1 MKKQRKRIPLKALQ
15 LNKGQVDWLPKN
27 PRKWSDEDRELMIK
41 SLDED
46 PDFMEDRP
54 PLVIENPNTPGTYV
68 VFGGNLRIDAERI
81 RKKAEGIDCV
91 LYIVED
97 ITDDRMTVIRRAMKD
112 NGTFGHWDMDIMAS
126 EWGGLPL
133 ADWGVPSWSME
144 SEADTPKE
152 VEEDDFDEEAEYPQ
166 RAQAGDI
173 FMLGEHR
180 LMCGDSTKPEDV
192 DRLMAGD
199 VADLVFTDPPYGV
212 SYVGV
217 NNPNGKEWTMIA
229 NDDLRGDKLF
239 QFLLYAFQN
248 LSKHLKED
256 GAFYVWFA
264 SSNHVQFET
273 ALQAAGLRVKQEI
286 IWDKGMVLGHSD
298 YHWAYEPC
306 LYGTHKDHNCTWYG
320 DRSQKTFLAMNRT
333 EIRDLKKED
342 LTQLLLLLHEGR
354 AVWRISRDNVAEYIH
369 PTQKPIALA
378 GRALTNSS
386 CAGQIVLDLFGG
398 SGSTL
403 MAAEQLGRCARVM
416 EFDPKYVDKIIA
428 RWEKYTGLKAEKL
441 N

>member
-1 MKKQRKRIPLKALQ
+1 MQQIIRLAVTSLAG
-15 LNKGQVDWLPKN
+15 NKGQIPGLPKN
-27 PRKWSDEDRELMIK
+27 PRKWTDTEVERIAASLEETPELF
-41 SLDED
+41 DA
-46 PDFMEDRP
+46 RP
-54 PLVIENPNTPGTYV
+54 LLVVKQGEKYIIL
-68 VFGGNLRIDAERI
+68 GGNLRF
-81 RKKAEGIDCV
+81 EGAKRLNWKDV
-91 LYIVED
+91 PAIVMPEEMS
-97 ITDDRMTVIRRAMKD
+97 IEKLKEIVIKD
-112 NGTFGHWDMDIMAS
+112 NGSFGAWDNDLLAES
-126 EWGGLPL
+126 WADLPL
-133 ADWGVPSWSME
+133 ADWGIPSWTMPEDDSK
-144 SEADTPKE
+144 KE

-342 LTQLLLLLHEGR
+342 LTQLLLLHEGR

-403 MAAEQLGRCARVM
+403 MAAEQLGRCARLM

-428 RWEKYTGLKAEKL
+428 RWEKYTGQTAEKL